1 VQTDSHEWLVLLTVA
16 PMAPGLEPAF
26 NPVLGRIQI
35 LAESG
40 LSSMMVLHDFLS
52 KRITPLQDC
61 SRPTWLYIGVND
73 ATRLERG
80 DGSNLDDMT

>member
-1 VQTDSHEWLVLLTVA
+1 
-16 PMAPGLEPAF
+16 
-26 NPVLGRIQI
+26 VLGRIQI

-52 KRITPLQDC
+52 KHITPLQDC